1 MKTSGL
7 PEMLSMR
14 VLSPRIEPPLR
25 SDEGSMASTAS
36 LCRSEVTM
44 LPMASMKVDL
54 PAPGTPV
61 MPMRTDFP
69 ACDDLLRLRVMGGV
83 VAFDERDGL
92 RQGGDVAREDAFDVF
107 VGRKPPLLAAR
118 EVRAYDRLVFNAFRD
133 VERRVVMG
141 ICVLFFVMVYLR
153 EGHGAIYLIFR

>member
-1 MKTSGL
+1 MKMTSNPAASHSTIVSRVFRATPPSDPAEGEGL
-7 PEMLSMR
+7 TKTEGLLQMLSMR

-36 LCRSEVTM
+36 LWRSPATM

-69 ACDDLLRLRVMGGV
+69 AC
-83 VAFDERDGL
+83 
-92 RQGGDVAREDAFDVF
+92 
-107 VGRKPPLLAAR
+107 GRHASMISCAC
-118 EVRAYDRLVFNAFRD
+118 A
-133 VERRVVMG
+133 
-141 ICVLFFVMVYLR
+141 
-153 EGHGAIYLIFR
+153 

>member
-61 MPMRTDFP
+61 MPMRTECP
-69 ACDDLLRLRVMGGV
+69 AW
-83 VAFDERDGL
+83 
-92 RQGGDVAREDAFDVF
+92 
-107 VGRKPPLLAAR
+107 GRHCSMISCAWA
-118 EVRAYDRLVFNAFRD
+118 
-133 VERRVVMG
+133 
-141 ICVLFFVMVYLR
+141 
-153 EGHGAIYLIFR
+153 